1 MAVGFF
7 CNMNNHPFASVRY
20 LRDEGVDAHL
30 VLLNNESPHFHP
42 SADTF
47 SLDFQ
52 RYTHRVEWGDPYKIT
67 ATAPADVRS
76 EFVKYQFIVGCN
88 TVPAYFHRAGVEL
101 DLFSAHGSDI
111 AEFPFYR
118 PASPRRGAV
127 SSVWMFPYH
136 QRRGIAETR
145 IVAGPKVPVLEPLYG
160 KLGFVG
166 ERWYGTFPPLY
177 AKEFNPN
184 SIEQFAGQAN
194 YYTHFKKIREAH
206 DIVIFHHARH
216 IWAGRSAYLS
226 EKGNDKLI
234 RGFAR
239 MLRAHPDV
247 KAALILF
254 EYGTDVSS
262 SQKLIARM
270 GIADQCFWFPLMARK
285 ELMLGAS
292 LADIV
297 CGEFGP
303 SWNFGGTILEGIAM
317 AKPLLHYRDD
327 SLYPTEELFPIMNAN
342 TDDDIFRA
350 LSRYV
355 ASPEEHRQL
364 GRRAYDWFDENIIR
378 RPVRD
383 LLALL
388 ARSGSGA

>member
-30 VLLNNESPHFHP
+30 VLLNNESPLFHP

-52 RYTHRVEWGDPYKIT
+52 RYTHRVEWGDQYKIT
-67 ATAPADVRS
+67 ATDPAEVRR
-76 EFVKYQFIVGCN
+76 ELVKYNFIVGCN
-88 TVPAYFHRAGVEL
+88 TVPAFFHRAGAAL

-111 AEFPFYR
+111 AEMPFFR
-118 PASPRRGAV
+118 PVSPRRGAV

-136 QRRGIAETR
+136 QRKGIAETR
-145 IVAGPKVPVLEPLYG
+145 IVAGPNVPILEPLYG
-160 KLGFVG
+160 QVGFHG

-177 AKEFNPN
+177 AKEFNID
-184 SIEQFAGQAN
+184 SVAQFVNQTN
-194 YYTHFKKIREAH
+194 YYTHFKKVREAH
-206 DIVIFHHARH
+206 DVVIFHHARH
-216 IWAGRSAYLS
+216 IWARKGSPLS

-239 MLRAHPDV
+239 ALRAHPDV

-254 EYGTDVSS
+254 EYGTDVHDSRN
-262 SQKLIARM
+262 LISRL
-270 GIADQCFWFPLMARK
+270 GIEDQCFWFPLMARK

-297 CGEFGP
+297 CGEFGV

-327 SLYPTEELFPIMNAN
+327 SLYAKDELFPIMNVHS
-342 TDDDIFRA
+342 DDDIFKA
-350 LSRYV
+350 LSGYI
-355 ASPEEHRQL
+355 ASPEEHRRL
-364 GRRAYDWFDENIIR
+364 GRRAYEWFDERIIKK
-378 RPVRD
+378 PVAD

-388 ARSGSGA
+388 ARNGA